1 MFTDKTIL
9 RDEWR
14 EVVQQEV
21 FLSMAEYYEELKT
34 FVEEGLDEMGEE
46 IIWNCAETKTCLP
59 PLKKPIVVPE
69 GLSLDE
75 VSWVEELID
84 WLADN
89 VLAYGSNFALKLLSV
104 YNLSTITPAPEMHV
118 EAFDDS
124 SLLMRLQPFD
134 NSSCWPDELMMVE
147 GYIP

>member
-1 MFTDKTIL
+1 MFDRTIL

-21 FLSMAEYYEELKT
+21 FLSMAEYYEELKK

-46 IIWNCAETKTCLP
+46 IFWNSAETDTCLP
-59 PLKKPIVVPE
+59 PLKKPVVVPKGMMYE
-69 GLSLDE
+69 D
-75 VSWVEELID
+75 VSWVEELVD
-84 WLADN
+84 WLEDN
-89 VLAYGSNFALKLLSV
+89 VHPYDSNFALKLLSV
-104 YNLSTITPAPEMHV
+104 YNLSTISPAPEMHV

-134 NSSCWPDELMMVE
+134 NSSCWPDELMADYGSVR
-147 GYIP
+147 